1 MKVRFPLLALALLT
15 GCPSPPE
22 PNPPPTPAPSNTDD
36 HPDTSNTSDTVDP
49 PPAPSSAAPDPT
61 GFGLAL
67 YRRAIKG
74 NENLALSPVSL
85 QMALAMAYGG
95 ATGETAAEMEA
106 HLGFSTGMH
115 EAMGAA
121 MKRYTTPES
130 PKDPVYELAVANRLF
145 TDRKLTVKPSF
156 LSLTKERYQ
165 AEAQAL
171 DFRTEPEAA
180 RGTINAW
187 VKTQTREKIPELLPA
202 GSVDADTRM
211 VLTNAVYFKGR
222 WAHAFEK
229 EQTKPGAFTLAGGK
243 KTQVPMMHQ
252 EAQFRY
258 AEADGAQILE
268 MGYRG
273 GSWAMVFALPAA
285 ADGLSALEAKLTEKS
300 LAGWREAMDFT
311 AVQVA
316 LPRFELKP
324 EGPLALGNALKDMG
338 VKLAFDGGRA
348 DFSGIAPPSADGRL
362 ALSEVFHRAYV
373 KVNEQGTE
381 AAAATGLVMKTT
393 SLPIKVPNPKVF
405 TADRPFLFF
414 LVDTSSGAPMFMGRV
429 NNPT

>member
-15 GCPSPPE
+15 GCPSPTTE
-22 PNPPPTPAPSNTDD
+22 PNPPPAPQPVNTAN
-36 HPDTSNTSDTVDP
+36 DTDTDP
-49 PPAPSSAAPDPT
+49 GDADAPPAASSATLEPT

-74 NENLALSPVSL
+74 DENLALSPVSL

-106 HLGFSTGMH
+106 HLGFSTDMH

-145 TDRKLTVKPSF
+145 TDRKLAVKPTF
-156 LSLTKERYQ
+156 LALTKQRYQ

-171 DFRTEPEAA
+171 DFRSEPDAA
-180 RGTINAW
+180 RATINRW

-229 EQTKPGAFTLAGGK
+229 EQTKPGAFTLPGGK

-273 GSWAMVFALPAA
+273 GDWAMVFALPAT
-285 ADGLSALEAKLTEKS
+285 ADGLAALEAKLTAKS

-311 AVQVA
+311 AVQVT

-324 EGPLALGNALKDMG
+324 EGPLALGDALKDMG
-338 VKLAFDGGRA
+338 VKLAFDRGRA
-348 DFSGIAPPSADGRL
+348 DFSGIAAPSADGRL
-362 ALSEVFHRAYV
+362 ALSEVFHRAFV
-373 KVNEQGTE
+373 NVNEQGTE

-393 SLPIKVPNPKVF
+393 SLPIKAPDPKVF

-414 LVDTSSGAPMFMGRV
+414 LVDTTSGAPMFMGRI
-429 NNPT
+429 NNPA